1 MSNVTALAPRKYM
14 TQPERKLL
22 QVLAQ
27 ELPTMPAGPTVLAVL
42 LKLVASWMGSPSPL
56 GFEDFAKAWV
66 QQGNVKGAAAEQLL
80 RDVLGMNTPPKGAA

>member
-1 MSNVTALAPRKYM
+1 MSNVTALAPRKSM

-27 ELPTMPAGPTVLAVL
+27 ELPTMPAGPAVMATL
-42 LKLVASWMGSPSPL
+42 LQLLASWMGSPSPL

-66 QQGNVKGAAAEQLL
+66 LQGNCKGAAAEQLM
-80 RDVLGMNTPPKGAA
+80 RDVLGIKTPPKGAA

>member
-1 MSNVTALAPRKYM
+1 M

-27 ELPTMPAGPTVLAVL
+27 ELPNMPAGPSVMAGL
-42 LKLVASWMGSPSPL
+42 LQLIASWMGSPSPL
-56 GFEDFAKAWV
+56 GFEDFAKSWV
-66 QQGNVKGAAAEQLL
+66 LQGNAKGAAAEQLL

>member
-1 MSNVTALAPRKYM
+1 MTNVTAMAPRKTM

-27 ELPTMPAGPTVLAVL
+27 ELPTMPAGPTVLACL
-42 LKLVASWMGSPSPL
+42 LQLVASWMGSPSPL

-66 QQGNVKGAAAEQLL
+66 QQGNVRGAAAEQLL

>member
-1 MSNVTALAPRKYM
+1 MSNVMALAPRKSM

-27 ELPTMPAGPTVLAVL
+27 ELPTMPAGPTVMAVL
-42 LKLVASWMGSPSPL
+42 LQLFASWMGSPSPL

-66 QQGNVKGAAAEQLL
+66 QQGNCKGAAAEQLL
-80 RDVLGMNTPPKGAA
+80 RDVLGMNIPPKGAA

>member
-1 MSNVTALAPRKYM
+1 MTNVTALAPRKSM

-42 LKLVASWMGSPSPL
+42 LQLVASWMGSPSPL
-56 GFEDFAKAWV
+56 GFEDFAKGWV

-80 RDVLGMNTPPKGAA
+80 RDVLGMNTTPKGDA

>member
-1 MSNVTALAPRKYM
+1 MTNVTAMAPRKTM

-27 ELPTMPAGPTVLAVL
+27 ELPTMPAGTTVLACL
-42 LKLVASWMGSPSPL
+42 LQLVASWMGSPSPL

>member
-1 MSNVTALAPRKYM
+1 MTNVTAMAPRKTM

-27 ELPTMPAGPTVLAVL
+27 ELPTMPAGPTVLACL
-42 LKLVASWMGSPSPL
+42 LQLVASWMGSPSPL

>member
-1 MSNVTALAPRKYM
+1 MSNVTALAPRKSM

-42 LKLVASWMGSPSPL
+42 LQLVASWMGSPSPL

-80 RDVLGMNTPPKGAA
+80 RDVLGMNTTPKGAA

>member
-1 MSNVTALAPRKYM
+1 MSNVTALAPRKSM

-27 ELPTMPAGPTVLAVL
+27 ELPTLPAGPTVLAAL
-42 LKLVASWMGSPSPL
+42 LQLIASWMGSPSPL

-66 QQGNVKGAAAEQLL
+66 LQGNCKGAAAEQLM
-80 RDVLGMNTPPKGAA
+80 RDVLGIKTPPKGAA

>member
-1 MSNVTALAPRKYM
+1 MSNVTALAPRKSM

-27 ELPTMPAGPTVLAVL
+27 ELPTMPAGTTVMAVL
-42 LKLVASWMGSPSPL
+42 LQLVASWMGSPSPL

-80 RDVLGMNTPPKGAA
+80 RDVLGMNIPPKGAA